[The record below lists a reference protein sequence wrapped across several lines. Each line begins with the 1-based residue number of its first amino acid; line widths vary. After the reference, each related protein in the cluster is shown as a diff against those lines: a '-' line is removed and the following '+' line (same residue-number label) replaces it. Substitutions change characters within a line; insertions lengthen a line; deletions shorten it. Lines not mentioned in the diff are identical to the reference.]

1 MRLTRW
7 IPAVVLVAVLVL
19 TTSIA
24 AGDGA
29 KTIAP
34 TRTQREGILKA
45 FGDPPAA
52 SPCLI
57 VRIAASK
64 HNYGKVRFRTTKKC
78 SKWAFNGVNILKHV
92 NRNRWRILFEGSAY
106 KCPLARIP
114 RSVQRDLGVCP

>member
-7 IPAVVLVAVLVL
+7 IPVIVSFAVLVP
-19 TTSIA
+19 TAAIA
-24 AGDGA
+24 AGHGA

-34 TRTQREGILKA
+34 TKAQRAGILKA

-64 HNYGKVRFRTTKKC
+64 HNYGTVRFSTTKKC
-78 SKWAFNGVNILKHV
+78 LKWAADGVNILKHV
-92 NRNRWRILFEGSAY
+92 NTNRWRILFEGSSY

-114 RSVQRDLGVCP
+114 RSVQPDLGVCP